1 MTLGLW
7 SIFFAGLLPYF
18 ATAFAKWGFENYDNN
33 NPRQWLANQTGFRA
47 RANAAQANCFE
58 SFPFFAAAILVAT
71 YTKAPQVDINLLA
84 ITYLLARVS
93 YIACYLLD
101 KAALRS
107 LCWLVG
113 ILAITGLFVISA
125 IQ

>member
-7 SIFFAGLLPYF
+7 SIFCAGLLPYF

-71 YTKAPQVDINLLA
+71 YTKAPQDDINLLA
-84 ITYLLARVS
+84 ITYLLARIS
-93 YIACYLLD
+93 FIACYLLD
-101 KAALRS
+101 KAGLRS
-107 LCWLVG
+107 LCWSVG
-113 ILAITGLFVISA
+113 VLAIIGLFVISA
-125 IQ
+125 I

>member
-1 MTLGLW
+1 MNLGLW
-7 SIFFAGLLPYF
+7 SIFCAGLLPYF

-101 KAALRS
+101 KASLRS

-113 ILAITGLFVISA
+113 MLSITGLFVISA
-125 IQ
+125 I